1 MPNEYGRLTVRA
13 YTAGGGL
20 PVEGAR
26 VTLKGLDEKGE
37 EKTVELI
44 TDKSGNT
51 KTVDLPAPLS
61 GNSLTPDNPSRPYS
75 LYDLTVEKE
84 GYYTRRVS
92 GVTVFS
98 GINSL
103 QLINMIPTSDSPINE
118 APRGNI
124 NATIPN
130 YTDLI

>member
-20 PVEGAR
+20 PVEGAK

-61 GNSLTPDNPSRPYS
+61 GNSLTPDNASRPYS
-75 LYDLTVEKE
+75 IYDLTVEKE
-84 GYYTRRVS
+84 GYYTKRVS

-103 QLINMIPTSDSPINE
+103 QLINMIPLSEGGVSE
-118 APRGNI
+118 YPRGSI
-124 NATIPN
+124 DTVIPN
-130 YTDLI
+130 NESL